1 MLGPDPSPKSTHP
14 GPKSTEP
21 TTWHQAF
28 GPQRLAPVWAAH
40 TSANPPAHGRA
51 KLVPIGRQCPLPP
64 AQAALCQHPLRP
76 HGHVSTPVQMPCHP
90 ASAQESPP
98 SVPSPLCLHIPP
110 HLSLQQ
116 VGAVLQPRSPRCRS
130 SVRGWGHCSPP
141 SPGVEAGDAQLLAHS
156 WMAPSCRDTEHST
169 ALCTAQPCPQLRTS
183 QKRSK
188 LLPQQTPCEA
198 TNPPDAAIAQLLRI
212 WVSAVSHGH
221 PGSDSTQHG
230 RLPRSSSRTARKE
243 RMGTSHAGRTAHK
256 PSAAQDGCRLDS
268 APWGAGSASS
278 GCSWRATTAP
288 GSAVYG
294 VALPQGV
301 SPCPGHTGC
310 SAQPS
315 PCKRLHRQ
323 TDRPTLQAHRENLT
337 EVAFPNGK
345 ITRRGKEKQKA
356 ETTRKTPLSLSQGT
370 DVIQPPAPQDGKRCA
385 SSWPPLHPTASGTA
399 SSEIHINSNGGQSAP
414 SPSVS
419 PLAPHGG
426 DRQAQ
431 MQ

>member
-1 MLGPDPSPKSTHP
+1 
-14 GPKSTEP
+14 
-21 TTWHQAF
+21 
-28 GPQRLAPVWAAH
+28 
-40 TSANPPAHGRA
+40 
-51 KLVPIGRQCPLPP
+51 
-64 AQAALCQHPLRP
+64 
-76 HGHVSTPVQMPCHP
+76 
-90 ASAQESPP
+90 
-98 SVPSPLCLHIPP
+98 
-110 HLSLQQ
+110 
-116 VGAVLQPRSPRCRS
+116 
-130 SVRGWGHCSPP
+130 
-141 SPGVEAGDAQLLAHS
+141 
-156 WMAPSCRDTEHST
+156 
-169 ALCTAQPCPQLRTS
+169 
-183 QKRSK
+183 
-188 LLPQQTPCEA
+188 
-198 TNPPDAAIAQLLRI
+198 
-212 WVSAVSHGH
+212 
-221 PGSDSTQHG
+221 
-230 RLPRSSSRTARKE
+230 
-243 RMGTSHAGRTAHK
+243 MGTSHAGRTAHK

-310 SAQPS
+310 SVQPS

-370 DVIQPPAPQDGKRCA
+370 DVIQPPAPQDRKRCA